1 MTISLMSH
9 GMVSYL
15 YQQKPEAS
23 QALRLVSATHQWNVA
38 VMLPLFF
45 PDHMNLVGGFNPLKN
60 TSQLG

>member
-23 QALRLVSATHQWNVA
+23 QALRLVSATHQW
-38 VMLPLFF
+38 
-45 PDHMNLVGGFNPLKN
+45 KN
-60 TSQLG
+60 NGNMTATFH